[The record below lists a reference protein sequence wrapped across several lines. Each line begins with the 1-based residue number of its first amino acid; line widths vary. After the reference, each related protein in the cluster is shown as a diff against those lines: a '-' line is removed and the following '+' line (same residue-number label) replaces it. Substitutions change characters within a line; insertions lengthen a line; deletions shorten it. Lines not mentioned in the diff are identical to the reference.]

1 LLYRKNIVYSTR
13 MDDREATVDEGVET
27 DSLDSSGTETTST
40 TQVDVLLS
48 LEEMIN
54 NNIESIDKLR
64 IELKLQREMFEDTFA
79 NNPTYRE
86 QSEKVKEVTK
96 VKSQTRQQLMNQPS
110 VLQLANKIKS
120 NRAEIKERQSALS
133 DYLKEYQRMT
143 GATEIEGRDG
153 KIREIINDAKLVVR
167 SEKSK

>member
-1 LLYRKNIVYSTR
+1 
-13 MDDREATVDEGVET
+13 MDDKNTPDDVVITEEVVEVTEATVSPSPTT
-27 DSLDSSGTETTST
+27 D
-40 TQVDVLLS
+40 VDVLMS
-48 LEEMIN
+48 LEEMIK
-54 NNIESIDKLR
+54 NNIEGIDR
-64 IELKLQREMFEDTFA
+64 LKHEIKTHREMFEDTFN

-86 QSEKVKEVTK
+86 HSEKVKEVNK
-96 VKSQTRQQLMNQPS
+96 IKSQTRQQILNQPS

-120 NRAEIKERQSALS
+120 ARSEIKERQGALS

-167 SEKSK
+167 SDKSK

>member
-1 LLYRKNIVYSTR
+1 
-13 MDDREATVDEGVET
+13 MDDQDEQI
-27 DSLDSSGTETTST
+27 SQTEDAVSDTPDVTE
-40 TQVDVLLS
+40 VDVLMS
-48 LEEMIN
+48 LEEMIK

-64 IELKLQREMFEDTFA
+64 NELKQQREMFEDSFN

-86 QSEKVKEVTK
+86 NSERVKEVNK
-96 VKSQTRQQLMNQPS
+96 VKSTTRQQIMNQPS

-120 NRAEIKERQSALS
+120 ARAEIKERQGALS

-153 KIREIINDAKLVVR
+153 KIREIVNDAKLIVR
-167 SEKSK
+167 SDKGK

>member
-1 LLYRKNIVYSTR
+1 
-13 MDDREATVDEGVET
+13 MDDQNVPAEEVLDAENTDTVTEET
-27 DSLDSSGTETTST
+27 DGS

-48 LEEMIN
+48 LEEMIK
-54 NNIESIDKLR
+54 NNIESLDKLR
-64 IELKLQREMFEDTFA
+64 TELKLQREMFEDTFS

-86 QSEKVKEVTK
+86 HSEKVKEVTK
-96 VKSQTRQQLMNQPS
+96 IKSQTRQQIMNQPS

-120 NRAEIKERQSALS
+120 ARSEIKERQSALS

-153 KIREIINDAKLVVR
+153 KIREIINDAKLIVR
-167 SEKSK
+167 SDKSK